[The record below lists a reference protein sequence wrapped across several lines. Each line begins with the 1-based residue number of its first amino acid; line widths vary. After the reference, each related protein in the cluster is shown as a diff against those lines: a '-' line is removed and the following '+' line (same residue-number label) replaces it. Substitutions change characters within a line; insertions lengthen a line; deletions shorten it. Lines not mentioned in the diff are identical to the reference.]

1 MSEPVAQPAIPQASK
16 TLNLIPVGSV
26 YPRNALHPL
35 AAHTIPM
42 CALS

>member
-1 MSEPVAQPAIPQASK
+1 MSEPVAQPAIPQASR

-26 YPRNALHPL
+26 CPRNALHFL
-35 AAHTIPM
+35 AAHPMPM